1 VSHNDTIALAEVS
14 KALPQSRIESHKG
27 SSKMSNH
34 RHETL
39 SIRQPCVRT
48 VDTTTSDDH
57 VSWSERPCRPGKTTR
72 IRGFYGVRARP
83 RCTDTNVP
91 SSHLEQALK
100 LQASSSTDDGK
111 CVHYHYHAR
120 PTTRRS
126 APIGVVDRLKGTD
139 LPSAIDGVRKR
150 QLSHVTCHERVVSR
164 DLLV

>member
-1 VSHNDTIALAEVS
+1 MSHNDTIALAEVS

-27 SSKMSNH
+27 SSEMSNH

-57 VSWSERPCRPGKTTR
+57 VSWSERPCRPGETTR

-91 SSHLEQALK
+91 SSHLEQEHSSA
-100 LQASSSTDDGK
+100 QASSSTDDGK

-126 APIGVVDRLKGTD
+126 TDRGGGQVEGDRLT
-139 LPSAIDGVRKR
+139 I
-150 QLSHVTCHERVVSR
+150 CH
-164 DLLV
+164 